1 VFGGLHAVLKQCST
15 QNLIFVTSPA
25 PCKKRKDWGTLLLC
39 FRGLGY
45 GLDLWDFFFGGIS
58 VGDYNFFVFFLI
70 IWFFVFFF
78 FVIFAAPGV
87 FA

>member
-1 VFGGLHAVLKQCST
+1 VLKHCST
-15 QNLIFVTSPA
+15 QILIFVTSPA
-25 PCKKRKDWGTLLLC
+25 PCKNRKGRGTLLLC
-39 FRGLGY
+39 CRGFGY
-45 GLDLWDFFFGGIS
+45 GLDLGDFCFGGIF

-70 IWFFVFFF
+70 IWFFVLFF